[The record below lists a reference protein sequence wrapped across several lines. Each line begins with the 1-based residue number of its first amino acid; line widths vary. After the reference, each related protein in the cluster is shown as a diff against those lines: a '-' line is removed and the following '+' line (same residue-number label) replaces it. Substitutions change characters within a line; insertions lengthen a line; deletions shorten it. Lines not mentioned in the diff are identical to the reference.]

1 MDERPEVLAKRVPEP
16 GQFAVC
22 YYGTNEWG
30 FQSHACTV
38 SWELGDERR
47 RFSLGAKKKNFT
59 EAVQEAKLAY
69 DERLQQREA
78 ERGELVETVTVKPLK
93 FKKIK
98 ANKAHPS
105 FVEDKAAIKRER
117 EELQECDCSSDDPCG
132 PDCLNRGM
140 YIECDPK
147 NCPCGTLC
155 KNRRIQ
161 QRQAAKIQTYKTSDK
176 GFGLR
181 TNQTLEPG
189 DLVTEYCGEVIS
201 SSECA
206 DRLQKQGA
214 QGIGAFY
221 MVSIDAERIID
232 AGPMGNL
239 ARFANHS
246 CDPNMVMQKWNV
258 LGQTRVGLFACKE
271 VEAGDELTWNYN
283 LDAFEGHKKLK
294 CFCGASNCSGWIGMK
309 KAASSSSASGAAASS
324 GSASGK
330 GVSNAAAGKKRSGP
344 AVLWKGMR
352 HPTHFKSSL
361 PDMTIVSTDQSV
373 TALAELRKLGRN
385 PFNLQPLPT
394 LKKIAAST
402 KRKSA
407 AAAKDGGKAKKSKK
421 AAGEAAPVE
430 LESDEEMVE
439 EWVVPKDP
447 NRPKRGMTAF
457 FLFLKHEREKFL
469 ANRPDL
475 KVQELSKVMGTEW
488 AKMSAKKQS
497 KYLGMAEKDKARY
510 LKEMEDYVPPP
521 KVKVMV
527 KRKLS
532 EKALAKREKERQ
544 KQQLDAAASAADA
557 KAAAVEPVAAAR
569 NDGFSIWGKG
579 RTELGP
585 ASDEEDEA
593 ELSAAAA
600 AADADAANKPQKAKR
615 VAKYLRQTSAT
626 SGGTGSADES
636 SEDELEDESAIND
649 NRKHAWPAL
658 TYGMHP
664 LYHALRS
671 CRSRADIISSR
682 VCLCACVRTLDAHC
696 SQARAHR
703 WLQCTTSGR
712 QRRSRRRTRA
722 SRAKAKARAT
732 RVAPRKRS
740 SRQELAC
747 RLAVLAS
754 RVSSARAA
762 EPESVQG
769 ISGPVQQDLAAPR
782 DTRPFHL
789 SSPTRCVSSSSV
801 CHVSTV

>member
-1 MDERPEVLAKRVPEP
+1 MDERPEVLAKKIPEP

-47 RFSLGAKKKNFT
+47 RFSLGAKKKNFS
-59 EAVQEAKLAY
+59 EAVEEAKLAY

-78 ERGELVETVTVKPLK
+78 ERGELIETVTVKPMQ

-98 ANKAHPS
+98 SNKAHPS

-117 EELQECDCSSDDPCG
+117 EELQECNCSADSDNPCG
-132 PDCLNRGM
+132 PDCLNREM

-147 NCPCGTLC
+147 SCPCGQLC

-161 QRQAAKIQTYKTSDK
+161 QRQTAKIQTYKTADK

-181 TNQTLEPG
+181 TNEQLEPG
-189 DLVTEYCGEVIS
+189 DLITEYCGEVIS

-271 VEAGDELTWNYN
+271 VKAEDELTWNYN

-294 CFCGASNCSGWIGMK
+294 CFCGAGNCSGWIGMK
-309 KAASSSSASGAAASS
+309 KPAASSSAARAAAS
-324 GSASGK
+324 AALK
-330 GVSNAAAGKKRSGP
+330 EEAKAAAKKP
-344 AVLWKGMR
+344 AAPVELWKGMR

-361 PDMTIVSTDQSV
+361 PDLTTFSNGQGEA
-373 TALAELRKLGRN
+373 ALAALRKLGRN
-385 PFNLQPLPT
+385 PFSSQPLPA
-394 LKKIAAST
+394 LKKLAAGT
-402 KRKSA
+402 KRKA
-407 AAAKDGGKAKKSKK
+407 AAAARDSGKKSKK
-421 AAGEAAPVE
+421 AAAEAEAME
-430 LESDEEMVE
+430 LEADEEMVE

-447 NRPKRGMTAF
+447 NRPKRGLSAF
-457 FLFLKHEREKFL
+457 FYFLQHERERVL
-469 ANRPDL
+469 ADKPEL
-475 KVQELSKVMGTEW
+475 KVQEVAKVMGAEW
-488 AKMSAKKQS
+488 AKMSSKAQAK
-497 KYLGMAEKDKARY
+497 YVAMAEKDKARY
-510 LKEMEDYVPPP
+510 AKEMKAYVPPP

-527 KRKLS
+527 KRKMS

-544 KQQLDAAASAADA
+544 QQQQQLEAAAGDA
-557 KAAAVEPVAAAR
+557 QGAAAAR
-569 NDGFSIWGKG
+569 PVSTAPNDGFSIWGKG

-585 ASDEEDEA
+585 ASDEEDDA

-600 AADADAANKPQKAKR
+600 AAAAADAAAASKPKAKR
-615 VAKYLRQTSAT
+615 VAKYLRQTSA
-626 SGGTGSADES
+626 SGGGSADES

-649 NRKHAWPAL
+649 NRTQA
-658 TYGMHP
+658 
-664 LYHALRS
+664 
-671 CRSRADIISSR
+671 
-682 VCLCACVRTLDAHC
+682 TLQ
-696 SQARAHR
+696 S
-703 WLQCTTSGR
+703 L
-712 QRRSRRRTRA
+712 
-722 SRAKAKARAT
+722 
-732 RVAPRKRS
+732 
-740 SRQELAC
+740 
-747 RLAVLAS
+747 LAVLIA
-754 RVSSARAA
+754 
-762 EPESVQG
+762 
-769 ISGPVQQDLAAPR
+769 
-782 DTRPFHL
+782 
-789 SSPTRCVSSSSV
+789 C
-801 CHVSTV
+801 